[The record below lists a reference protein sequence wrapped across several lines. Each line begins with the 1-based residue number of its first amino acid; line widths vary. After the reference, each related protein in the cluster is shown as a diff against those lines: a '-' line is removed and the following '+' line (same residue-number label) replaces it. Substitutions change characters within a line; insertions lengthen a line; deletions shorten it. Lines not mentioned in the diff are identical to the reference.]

1 MNVIMKRIKSIGIW
15 AIVVFVFLLL
25 GAGIYFINTPEYTLI
40 KIKNSVKESGIE
52 GLDPYLT
59 ENAKKTINDIL
70 KISENK
76 LIQITIGMF
85 NKGNNVSVLKS
96 KAKEIQWK
104 LKDILKSKNSA
115 IVVLSFNYKEYISG
129 TFEIGMVREN
139 GSWKVDNIELP
150 KFDEI
155 NLK

>member
-1 MNVIMKRIKSIGIW
+1 MKRVKFISILVTVL
-15 AIVVFVFLLL
+15 AVCLIVGVGLYFL
-25 GAGIYFINTPEYTLI
+25 NTPEYTLI

-59 ENAKKTINDIL
+59 ENAKKTINDVL

-76 LIQITIGMF
+76 LVQITIGMF
-85 NKGNNVSVLKS
+85 NKDDNISVLKS

-104 LKDILKSKNSA
+104 LKDILKSKNTA
-115 IVVLSFNYKEYISG
+115 IVVLSFNYKEHISG
-129 TFEIGMVREN
+129 TFEIGMVREK
-139 GSWKVDNIELP
+139 GSWKVDNIEFP